1 MYWHQLPFN
10 VRTLLNYDGGGSESC
25 FSALR
30 LACAVRL
37 PKAWPRVHFPGWRR
51 RRIACAFA
59 ASFWPLRRA
68 LLKYWPRA
76 QSNTWKNFNDYL
88 QTVADTPL
96 QIVWHEWSPVQD
108 CPSSWI
114 PSEQLSAQNLPCPE
128 YLPPPATPDRI
139 ECNTQSDEEFLFKQG
154 IHHIWVPTTLFPM
167 CTLGEPLGRSAAASL
182 KFKDNR
188 FE

>member
-1 MYWHQLPFN
+1 MFSCTLLVHRVYWHQFLFN
-10 VRTLLNYDGGGSESC
+10 VRTLLNYDGVVSESC

-68 LLKYWPRA
+68 LLEYWPRV

-96 QIVWHEWSPVQD
+96 QFVWHEWSPVQD

-114 PSEQLSAQNLPCPE
+114 PTEQLSAQNLPCPE
-128 YLPPPATPDRI
+128 YLPPPVAPDRI
-139 ECNTQSDEEFLFKQG
+139 ECNTQSDEEFL
-154 IHHIWVPTTLFPM
+154 
-167 CTLGEPLGRSAAASL
+167 S
-182 KFKDNR
+182 
-188 FE
+188 